1 MSIISIIL
9 AVLALITVVAYFKQL
24 SPTQRAKQ
32 ASVLRDVSA
41 MSVVVI
47 AIFAKD
53 LSTAAISTGRLA
65 AKTVEAEHA
74 EAIDKAR
81 TSVDSVIKANGGTI
95 KQAGL
100 NLGHKASSAVYLTD
114 ANVALA
120 KAIKDL
126 EAKGF

>member
-1 MSIISIIL
+1 MPIISIIL

-41 MSVVVI
+41 MSVV
-47 AIFAKD
+47 ATATFAKD

-81 TSVDSVIKANGGTI
+81 TSVDSVIQANGGTI

-114 ANVALA
+114 ANIALA